1 MDVTVEKKKGFKERW
16 SEKVLRF
23 KNFCSSHPDVCLT
36 VLGGLA
42 SLAGGCLKLY
52 ANKTEYEDYLYT
64 EVDDTVYKLPA
75 KEMKTAKKLRK
86 EE

>member
-1 MDVTVEKKKGFKERW
+1 MDVTVEKKKGFKQKL
-16 SEKVLRF
+16 SEKVDKV
-23 KNFCSSHPDVCLT
+23 KNFCSNHPDVVLT

-42 SLAGGCLKLY
+42 SLAGGCIKLY
-52 ANKTEYEDYLYT
+52 TSKTEYEDYLYT

-75 KEMKTAKKLRK
+75 KEMKTAKKLKK

>member
-1 MDVTVEKKKGFKERW
+1 MDVTVEKKKSFKERL
-16 SEKVLRF
+16 SEKFGKV
-23 KNFCSSHPDVCLT
+23 KNFCSDHPDVVLT